1 MAQSTLL
8 VVGHPAVT
16 HRMAELRAVSTGPD
30 RFRVLVH
37 QITSWVAYEALR
49 DLRTVDTT
57 VTTPVSDAVVRTV
70 AETVLVVPILR
81 AGLGMV
87 SGVQAVVPDAQLAL
101 LGMRRN
107 EETLEPAT
115 YLDGLPADLTGR
127 RVVLCDPMLATG
139 GSISQAWSLL
149 GARGATEIQAVCLV
163 ASRAGVVHVA
173 ESCPGV
179 SIACAGLDDELNELG
194 YIVPG
199 LGDAGDRLWGPPPPL

>member
-16 HRMAELRAVSTGPD
+16 HRMAELRDATTGPD
-30 RFRVLVH
+30 RFRVLVQ
-37 QITSWVAYEALR
+37 QITSWVTYEALR
-49 DLRTVDTT
+49 DLQTQDTT
-57 VTTPVSDAVVRTV
+57 VTTPVGEAVVPTV
-70 AETVLVVPILR
+70 AEIVLIVPILR

-101 LGMRRN
+101 LGMRRD

-115 YLDGLPADLTGR
+115 YLDGLPPDLTGR

-139 GSISQAWSLL
+139 GSLAQACHLVA
-149 GARGATEIQAVCLV
+149 GRGAARIQAVCLV

-173 ESCPGV
+173 AASPGI
-179 SIACAGLDDELNELG
+179 SIACAALDDDLDDRG

>member
-1 MAQSTLL
+1 MAQSTLH

-16 HRMAELRAVSTGPD
+16 HRMAELRDASTGPD
-30 RFRVLVH
+30 RFRVLVQ
-37 QITSWVAYEALR
+37 QITAWVTYEALR
-49 DLRTVDTT
+49 DLQTVETT
-57 VTTPVSDAVVRTV
+57 VHTPVADAVVPTV

-115 YLDGLPADLTGR
+115 YLDGLPSDLTGR

-139 GSISQAWSLL
+139 GSLAEACSLL
-149 GARGATEIQAVCLV
+149 VARGAARIQAVCLV
-163 ASRAGVVHVA
+163 ASRQGVSHVA
-173 ESCPGV
+173 AACPGIA
-179 SIACAGLDDELNELG
+179 IACAALDDTLDERG

>member
-16 HRMAELRAVSTGPD
+16 HRMAELRDRTTGPD
-30 RFRVLVH
+30 RFRVLVQ
-37 QITSWVAYEALR
+37 QITSWVTYEALR
-49 DLRTVDTT
+49 DLRTVET
-57 VTTPVSDAVVRTV
+57 VVSTPVADAVVPTV

-107 EETLEPAT
+107 EETLEPTT

-139 GSISQAWSLL
+139 GSLA
-149 GARGATEIQAVCLV
+149 E
-163 ASRAGVVHVA
+163 AG
-173 ESCPGV
+173 PGI
-179 SIACAGLDDELNELG
+179 SIACAALDDELDGRG

-199 LGDAGDRLWGPPPPL
+199 LGDAGDRLWGPPPPPPV